1 MARIIGAPER
11 LLLSTTKHGLI
22 LWTQHRA
29 ADRANGYVV
38 FQMAEG
44 IIPKTLFAEIL
55 RRVDGLRQWEMGVL
69 PDEEWDVWTRIIC
82 INRSSAGDRALWP
95 GNKQTLIPSFIAWVE
110 QNCKTAENLE
120 GVVPQQVLPERN

>member
-1 MARIIGAPER
+1 MARIIGAPEK

-22 LWTQHRA
+22 PWTQHRA

-69 PDEEWDVWTRIIC
+69 P
-82 INRSSAGDRALWP
+82 
-95 GNKQTLIPSFIAWVE
+95 
-110 QNCKTAENLE
+110 
-120 GVVPQQVLPERN
+120 ERN